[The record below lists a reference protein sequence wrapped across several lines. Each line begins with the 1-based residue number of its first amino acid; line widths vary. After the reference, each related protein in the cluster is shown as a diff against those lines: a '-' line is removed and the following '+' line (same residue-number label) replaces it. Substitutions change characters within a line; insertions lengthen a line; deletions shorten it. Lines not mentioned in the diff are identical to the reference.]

1 MIKACFKCLIEMK
14 FVCISCTENA
24 VSEANTIMARATEF
38 ETESDQQRSRAA
50 VQAKHF
56 DAVRY
61 LLQHT
66 MLCGKKPDS
75 PQIFIARSC
84 MHL

>member
-61 LLQHT
+61 LQHNSINAKRHRHPQK
-66 MLCGKKPDS
+66 LAEAPPD
-75 PQIFIARSC
+75 AAA
-84 MHL
+84 